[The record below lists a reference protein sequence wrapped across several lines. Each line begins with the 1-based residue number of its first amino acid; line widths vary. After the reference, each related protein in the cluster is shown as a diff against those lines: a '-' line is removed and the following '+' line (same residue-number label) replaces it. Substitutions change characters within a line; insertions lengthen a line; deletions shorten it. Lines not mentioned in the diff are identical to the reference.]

1 MPDFGSPLK
10 LPKITLA
17 ISVLFIVGM
26 ILLSRFLIMQ
36 EEKTNIRAVQ
46 EKGINLVNLLSLYP
60 IMDYSPEKRA
70 FFLQSLIS
78 YQGLLYLLVHDKA
91 DRIILNLAPGAILSS
106 IPPDI
111 QSNSIYSLGVTSQSF
126 AFKNPRATVY
136 EFAKPVFKNGQKTG
150 TIRLGIKLPASSVL
164 SLERMSFLAMVAF
177 FILSAALL
185 VYYGITLAMKPLRNR
200 RRDFFQEKGSN
211 EDIGIEPP
219 KGDNL
224 IPMIEDLEQTL
235 RLMHGKLSEMRT
247 TNIELNSKVGVMSF
261 EKNQFSR
268 ILDSINS
275 GILITDMHNNIRN
288 INEYLLKL
296 FDRKRDAVVDHPLNE
311 VISHDDLVSFIIQQ
325 DTIQY
330 QGNMNYQDMS
340 FPDPTQGDVYRVTL
354 SRFMGAEGTPIGK
367 VITFRNI
374 TSIKMVQKSQQEFIA
389 HVAHE
394 LRTPLTNIK
403 SYIEMLMD
411 QEVESAEM
419 QKEFYNTINQETTRL
434 ADLVQSL
441 MSLSKMEMGGLT
453 INKGLLRTDWLVE
466 GSLSAVAASAHDKRI
481 TIEKKLPDIFPSIMA
496 DKELLKSAIINVL
509 GNAVKYT
516 PADGK
521 IMFSIFE
528 QDNTIV
534 IEITDTGY
542 GLAPEDLPHIFEKF
556 YRSNNPQVAEQTG
569 SGLGL
574 AIAAE
579 IVHLH
584 NGEIEVQSKLGEGSR
599 FTIKIPME
607 DYLLG
612 NQ

>member
-1 MPDFGSPLK
+1 
-10 LPKITLA
+10 
-17 ISVLFIVGM
+17 
-26 ILLSRFLIMQ
+26 
-36 EEKTNIRAVQ
+36 
-46 EKGINLVNLLSLYP
+46 
-60 IMDYSPEKRA
+60 
-70 FFLQSLIS
+70 
-78 YQGLLYLLVHDKA
+78 
-91 DRIILNLAPGAILSS
+91 
-106 IPPDI
+106 
-111 QSNSIYSLGVTSQSF
+111 
-126 AFKNPRATVY
+126 
-136 EFAKPVFKNGQKTG
+136 
-150 TIRLGIKLPASSVL
+150 
-164 SLERMSFLAMVAF
+164 
-177 FILSAALL
+177 
-185 VYYGITLAMKPLRNR
+185 MKPLRNR
-200 RRDFFQEKGSN
+200 RRDFFKAKGSN
-211 EDIGIEPP
+211 QDIGKEPAQ
-219 KGDNL
+219 GDNL
-224 IPMIEDLEQTL
+224 IPMIEDLEQSL
-235 RLMHGKLSEMRT
+235 GFMHGKLNEMRI
-247 TNIELNSKVGVMSF
+247 TNIELNSKVGVMNF
-261 EKNQFSR
+261 EKNQFVR
-268 ILDSINS
+268 ILDSINF

-288 INEYLLKL
+288 INEYMLKL
-296 FDRKRDAVVDHPLNE
+296 FDRKREAVVDHPLEE
-311 VISHDDLVSFIIQQ
+311 VLRHDDLVSFIIQQ
-325 DTIQY
+325 DTIEY

-340 FPDPTQGDVYRVTL
+340 FPDQAQGEVFRVTL
-354 SRFMGAEGTPIGK
+354 SHFMGAEGTPIGK

-374 TSIKMVQKSQQEFIA
+374 TSIKMVQKAQQEFIA

-403 SYIEMLMD
+403 SYSEMLMD

-441 MSLSKMEMGGLT
+441 MSLSKMEMGGL
-453 INKGLLRTDWLVE
+453 ILNKGLLRTDWLVD
-466 GSLSAVAASAHDKRI
+466 GSLSAVEASARDKRI
-481 TIEKKLPDIFPSIMA
+481 TIEKKLPDVFPSIMA

-521 IMFSIFE
+521 IIFCIFE

-542 GLAPEDLPHIFEKF
+542 GLAPEDLPHVFEKF
-556 YRSNNPQVAEQTG
+556 YRSNNPQVAQQTG

-599 FTIKIPME
+599 FTIKIPKE

>member
-1 MPDFGSPLK
+1 MK

-17 ISVLFIVGM
+17 ITILCIVGM
-26 ILLSRFLIMQ
+26 ILLSHYLVKQ
-36 EEKTNIRAVQ
+36 EEKTNIRAIQ
-46 EKGINLVNLLSLYP
+46 EKGINLVNLLSLYT
-60 IMDYSPEKRA
+60 IVDYAPEKQA
-70 FFLQSLIS
+70 FFLQSLTS
-78 YQGLLYLLVHDKA
+78 YQGLSYLLVHDKA
-91 DRIILNLAPGAILSS
+91 GRIIVNLAPSDILSS

-111 QSNSIYSLGVTSQSF
+111 QTNSIYALGITTQSF
-126 AFKNPRATVY
+126 AAKNLHATIY
-136 EFAKPVFKNGQKTG
+136 EFAKPIFKSGQKTG
-150 TIRLGIKLPASSVL
+150 TIRLGLKLPASSFF

-177 FILSAALL
+177 FILSAVLL

-200 RRDFFQEKGSN
+200 HRDLFNVKDNKGVS
-211 EDIGIEPP
+211 GRKPAQ
-219 KGDNL
+219 GDNL
-224 IPMIEDLEQTL
+224 IPMIEDLEQSL
-235 RLMHGKLSEMRT
+235 SFMHEKLNEMKI

-261 EKNQFSR
+261 EKNQFIR
-268 ILDSINS
+268 ILDSINL
-275 GILITDMHNNIRN
+275 GVLITDMHNNIRN

-296 FDRKRDAVVDHPLNE
+296 FNRKRETVVDRPLE
-311 VISHDDLVSFIIQQ
+311 EAFHQDDLISFVIHQ
-325 DTIQY
+325 DTIEH
-330 QGNMNYQDMS
+330 QGDMNYRDMS
-340 FPDPTQGDVYRVTL
+340 FPDHAQGEVFRVNLAHFT
-354 SRFMGAEGTPIGK
+354 GAEGTPIGK

-374 TSIKMVQKSQQEFIA
+374 TSVRMVQRAQQEFIA

-403 SYIEMLMD
+403 SYSEMLMD

-419 QKEFYNTINQETTRL
+419 QKEFYNTINQETVRL
-434 ADLVQSL
+434 TDLIQNL

-453 INKGLLRTDWLVE
+453 INKGLLRTDWLVD
-466 GSLSAVAASAHDKRI
+466 GSLSAVEASARDKRI
-481 TIEKKLPDIFPSIMA
+481 AIEKKLPDIFPSIMA

-516 PADGK
+516 PPDGK

-528 QDNTIV
+528 QDSTIV
-534 IEITDTGY
+534 IETTDTGY

-556 YRSNNPQVAEQTG
+556 YRSTNPQVAEQTG

-599 FTIKIPME
+599 FTIKIPKE

>member
-26 ILLSRFLIMQ
+26 ILFLRFLITQ
-36 EEKTNIRAVQ
+36 EEKTNIRVVQ
-46 EKGINLVNLLSLYP
+46 EKGISLVNLLSLYP
-60 IMDYSPEKRA
+60 IMDYTPEKRE
-70 FFLQSLIS
+70 FHLQSLIS
-78 YQGLLYLLVHDKA
+78 YQGLLYLLVHDK
-91 DRIILNLAPGAILSS
+91 DGLIIVNLAPSDILSS

-111 QSNSIYSLGVTSQSF
+111 QNNSIYSIGITSQSF
-126 AFKNPRATVY
+126 AVKKLPATVY

-150 TIRLGIKLPASSVL
+150 TIRLGIKLPVSSIF

-185 VYYGITLAMKPLRNR
+185 VYYGITLAMKPLRNKHR
-200 RRDFFQEKGSN
+200 VFSESKGDSQ
-211 EDIGIEPP
+211 DIGKEPAQR
-219 KGDNL
+219 DHL
-224 IPMIEDLEQTL
+224 IPMIEDLEQSLSFMHKKLNEL
-235 RLMHGKLSEMRT
+235 RI
-247 TNIELNSKVGVMSF
+247 TNIELNSKVGVISF
-261 EKNQFSR
+261 EKNQFVR
-268 ILDSINS
+268 IIDSINL
-275 GILITDMHNNIRN
+275 GILMTDMHNNIHN
-288 INEYLLKL
+288 INEYMIKL
-296 FDRKRDAVVDHPLNE
+296 FDLKREAVIDHPLKDVLRN
-311 VISHDDLVSFIIQQ
+311 DDLVSFIIQQ
-325 DTIQY
+325 DTIE
-330 QGNMNYQDMS
+330 YQDMS
-340 FPDPTQGDVYRVTL
+340 FPDQAPGEVFLVTL
-354 SRFMGAEGTPIGK
+354 AHFMGAEGTPIGK

-374 TSIKMVQKSQQEFIA
+374 TSIKMVQKAQQEFIA

-403 SYIEMLMD
+403 SYSEMLMD

-419 QKEFYNTINQETTRL
+419 QKEFFNTINQETTRL

-441 MSLSKMEMGGLT
+441 LSLSKMEMGGLT
-453 INKGLLRTDWLVE
+453 INKGLLRTDWLVD
-466 GSLSAVAASAHDKRI
+466 GSLSAVEASARDKRI

-521 IMFSIFE
+521 IIFSIFE

-542 GLAPEDLPHIFEKF
+542 GLAPEDLSHVFEKF
-556 YRSNNPQVAEQTG
+556 YRSNNPQVAGQTG

-584 NGEIEVQSKLGEGSR
+584 NGEIEVQSKLGEGSQ
-599 FTIKIPME
+599 FTIKIPRE
-607 DYLLG
+607 DYQLG

>member
-1 MPDFGSPLK
+1 MK

-17 ISVLFIVGM
+17 IIVLCIVGM
-26 ILLSRFLIMQ
+26 ILLSRYLVQQ
-36 EEKTNIRAVQ
+36 EEKTNIRSVQ

-60 IMDYSPEKRA
+60 IMDYNPEKRA
-70 FFLQSLIS
+70 FFLQSLTS
-78 YQGLLYLLVHDKA
+78 YQGLTYLLVHDKA
-91 DRIILNLAPGAILSS
+91 GRIIVNLAPSDILSN

-111 QSNSIYSLGVTSQSF
+111 QTNSIYALGITTQSF
-126 AFKNPRATVY
+126 AAKNLHTTIY
-136 EFAKPVFKNGQKTG
+136 EFAKPVFKSGQKAG
-150 TIRLGIKLPASSVL
+150 TIRLGFKLPASSAF

-177 FILSAALL
+177 FILSAVLL

-200 RRDFFQEKGSN
+200 HRDLFNVKGNS
-211 EDIGIEPP
+211 GKKPAQ
-219 KGDNL
+219 GDNL
-224 IPMIEDLEQTL
+224 IPMIEDLEQSL
-235 RLMHGKLSEMRT
+235 SFMHEKLNEMKI
-247 TNIELNSKVGVMSF
+247 TNIELNSKVGVMNF
-261 EKNQFSR
+261 EKNQFIR
-268 ILDSINS
+268 ILDSINL
-275 GILITDMHNNIRN
+275 GVLITDMHNNIRN

-296 FDRKRDAVVDHPLNE
+296 FNRKRETVVDHPLEEIFHQN
-311 VISHDDLVSFIIQQ
+311 DLVSFVIHQ
-325 DTIQY
+325 DTIEH
-330 QGNMNYQDMS
+330 QGNMNYRDMS
-340 FPDPTQGDVYRVTL
+340 FPDQAPGEVFRVNLTH
-354 SRFMGAEGTPIGK
+354 FTGAEGTPIGK

-374 TSIKMVQKSQQEFIA
+374 TSVRMVQKAQQEFIA

-403 SYIEMLMD
+403 SYSELLMD

-419 QKEFYNTINQETTRL
+419 QKEFYNIINQETARL
-434 ADLVQSL
+434 TDLIQNL

-466 GSLSAVAASAHDKRI
+466 GSLAAVEASARDKGI

-528 QDNTIV
+528 QDSAMI

-542 GLAPEDLPHIFEKF
+542 GLDPKDLPHVFEKF
-556 YRSNNPQVAEQTG
+556 YRSNSPLVAQQTG

-574 AIAAE
+574 AITAE

-584 NGEIEVQSKLGEGSR
+584 DGEIEVQSKLGEGSR
-599 FTIKIPME
+599 FTIKIPKE

>member
-1 MPDFGSPLK
+1 MK

-17 ISVLFIVGM
+17 ISILFIVGM
-26 ILLSRFLIMQ
+26 ILLSRFLITQ
-36 EEKTNIRAVQ
+36 EVKTNIRIVQ
-46 EKGINLVNLLSLYP
+46 EKGITLVNLLSLYP
-60 IMDYSPEKRA
+60 MMDYTPEKRA
-70 FFLQSLIS
+70 FFLQSLMS
-78 YQGLLYLLVHDKA
+78 YHGLLYLLVHDKEG
-91 DRIILNLAPGAILSS
+91 RIILNLAPSDILSN

-111 QSNSIYSLGVTSQSF
+111 QNTSVYSIGITSQSF
-126 AFKNPRATVY
+126 AVKHLQATVY
-136 EFAKPVFKNGQKTG
+136 EFAKPVFKDGQKTG
-150 TIRLGIKLPASSVL
+150 TIRVGFKLPAASIF

-177 FILSAALL
+177 FILSAALF
-185 VYYGITLAMKPLRNR
+185 VYYGIALAMKPLRNK
-200 RRDFFQEKGSN
+200 RRDFFQANGNSR
-211 EDIGIEPP
+211 DIGKEPA

-224 IPMIEDLEQTL
+224 IPMIEDLEQSL
-235 RLMHGKLSEMRT
+235 SFMQKKLNEMRI

-261 EKNQFSR
+261 EKNQFVR
-268 ILDSINS
+268 ILDSMNF
-275 GILITDMHNNIRN
+275 GILIMDMHNNVRN
-288 INEYLLKL
+288 INEHLLKL
-296 FDRKRDAVVDHPLNE
+296 FDRKRETVIDHPLKDA
-311 VISHDDLVSFIIQQ
+311 IRHDDLISFIIRQ

-340 FPDPTQGDVYRVTL
+340 FPDQAQGEIFRVTL
-354 SRFMGAEGTPIGK
+354 SHFMGAEETPIGK

-374 TSIKMVQKSQQEFIA
+374 TSVKMVQKAQQEFIA

-403 SYIEMLMD
+403 SYSEMLMD

-441 MSLSKMEMGGLT
+441 MSLSRMEMGGLT
-453 INKGLLRTDWLVE
+453 LNKGLLRTDWLVE
-466 GSLSAVAASAHDKRI
+466 GSLSAVEASAHDKRI
-481 TIEKKLPDIFPSIMA
+481 TIEKKLPDVFPSILA
-496 DKELLKSAIINVL
+496 DKELLKSAIINIL

-521 IMFSIFE
+521 IIFSIFE

-556 YRSNNPQVAEQTG
+556 YRSNNPQVAAQTG

-574 AIAAE
+574 SIAAE

-599 FTIKIPME
+599 FTIKIPKE